1 MSKKTSYKK
10 SSVLG
15 AGRPAKAQAKGL
27 PNEGMKEPVS
37 LPSGLLDDLREI
49 IESTRRQVATAVN
62 VALVMLNWNLGQ
74 RIWREIMEEKRAAY
88 GEQIV
93 DAVSRQLAAEYVN
106 RMIDDYFW
114 IHGQDSSC

>member
-10 SSVLG
+10 ASVRG
-15 AGRPAKAQAKGL
+15 PGQPAKAQAKGF
-27 PNEGMKEPVS
+27 PNDGIKEPVS
-37 LPSGLLDDLREI
+37 LSSGLLDDLREM

-93 DAVSRQLAAEYVN
+93 DAVSRQLAAEYE
-106 RMIDDYFW
+106 W
-114 IHGQDSSC
+114 GQAIVIKY

>member
-10 SSVLG
+10 RGSVRG
-15 AGRPAKAQAKGL
+15 AGRLAKAQAKDS
-27 PNEGMKEPVS
+27 PNDGMKEPVS
-37 LPSGLLDDLREI
+37 LPSGLLDDLREM

-93 DAVSRQLAAEYVN
+93 DAVSRQLAAEYE
-106 RMIDDYFW
+106 W
-114 IHGQDSSC
+114 GQAIVIKY

>member
-10 SSVLG
+10 SSVRG
-15 AGRPAKAQAKGL
+15 AGRPAKAQAKGF
-27 PNEGMKEPVS
+27 PNDGIKETVS
-37 LPSGLLDDLREI
+37 LPSSLLDDLREM

-62 VALVMLNWNLGQ
+62 FALVMLNWNLGQ
-74 RIWREIMEEKRAAY
+74 RIWREIMEEKRSTY

-106 RMIDDYFW
+106 RVMNRVMQF
-114 IHGQDSSC
+114 

>member
-15 AGRPAKAQAKGL
+15 AGRPAKAQVKGL

-37 LPSGLLDDLREI
+37 LPSSLLNDLREM

-74 RIWREIMEEKRAAY
+74 RI
-88 GEQIV
+88 
-93 DAVSRQLAAEYVN
+93 
-106 RMIDDYFW
+106 
-114 IHGQDSSC
+114 